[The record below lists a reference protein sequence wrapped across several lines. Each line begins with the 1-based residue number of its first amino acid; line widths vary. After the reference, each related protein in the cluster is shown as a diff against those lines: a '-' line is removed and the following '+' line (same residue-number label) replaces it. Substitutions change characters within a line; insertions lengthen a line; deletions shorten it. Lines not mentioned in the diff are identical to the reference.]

1 MDYEKVMDAVTDGWM
16 AFNDVLVKS
25 GFTDEQLSRFK
36 KQLNY
41 KDVYSAVD
49 QCAVEA
55 VR

>member
-1 MDYEKVMDAVTDGWM
+1 MNYEELMDVVTDAWLE
-16 AFNDVLVKS
+16 FNDVLVES

-49 QCAVEA
+49 QCAAEA